1 MEVVNEVNE
10 KEKQRYLFQKL
21 YNSGYTYF
29 TDYFPEYDTVDKNEI
44 DYRTFDPN
52 YTTKPKVTPIRF
64 DPLYDTLFE
73 DVYKESEPQFSKII
87 QYGNFGV
94 TQPSGGYLHQHYISK
109 PDLIDQYK
117 RALGKFKPALM
128 VITDPN
134 FQDQFFVDNSKEPDL
149 YYKEMKRGEYTCGV
163 LYNPMF
169 DCEFKIEDLEDLELG
184 PSLENVTLFKITKT
198 ENPPILVS
206 NFHGTS
212 NENNLSH
219 FKEWIEWCNG
229 NGIHYITGDSHMISL
244 TNNSSIG
251 DTLTPMNLGPMAYS
265 TIPIRKQKKK
275 CDILWNHE
283 IRNTERRDEI
293 DGRFVVELRPSVA
306 PSDALPLRTSSNPIM
321 ALTRYSDKTP
331 ILADQNVVRLK
342 SATFNLLSATS
353 FYIGSEEEWGNFTEF
368 DIYHTNYGRRYT
380 TVWILCYND
389 WIKEFNRVNGTKLE
403 EFNMCHIEA
412 DIKKSYEERIREL
425 KRGSRMNQLKRGIK
439 NTRSALKNRIKGI
452 FTKRAPTTRNRVPS
466 GITGGRKS
474 RKRRKTKRIRR

>member
-1 MEVVNEVNE
+1 MEVANEVFQ

-21 YNSGYTYF
+21 YNIGYKCF
-29 TDYFPEYDTVDKNEI
+29 IDYFPPYDPSDRVYI
-44 DYRTFDPN
+44 I
-52 YTTKPKVTPIRF
+52 KPKVTPIRF
-64 DPLYDTLFE
+64 DQWYDTLFK
-73 DVYKESEPQFSKII
+73 DVYKESEPNFSKII

-117 RALGKFKPALM
+117 NALGKFKPALM

-169 DCEFKIEDLEDLELG
+169 DCEFKIEDLELD
-184 PSLENVTLFKITKT
+184 PSLENVTFFKITKT

-219 FKEWIEWCNG
+219 FKAWIEWCKG

-251 DTLTPMNLGPMAYS
+251 ETLTPMKLGPMAYS
-265 TIPIRKQKKK
+265 TIPIIKKK
-275 CDILWNHE
+275 QDCDILWNNE
-283 IRNTERRDEI
+283 IRNTERRHEI
-293 DGRFVVELRPSVA
+293 DGRFVVELRPS
-306 PSDALPLRTSSNPIM
+306 DALPLRTSSTPIM

-353 FYIGSEEEWGNFTEF
+353 FYIGSEEEWGIDLFNF
-368 DIYHTNYGRRYT
+368 DSYHIEGRGYT
-380 TVWILCYND
+380 KEWILRYNH
-389 WIKEFNRVNGTKLE
+389 WIKEFNQANGTELQEFKKCITDKNVYFYKPETQAEKWKEEKRRMGTKLS
-403 EFNMCHIEA
+403 NIS
-412 DIKKSYEERIREL
+412 K
-425 KRGSRMNQLKRGIK
+425 QLTSKMGKVK
-439 NTRSALKNRIKGI
+439 NTVKNTVGRV
-452 FTKRAPTTRNRVPS
+452 KRMFRNRVPS
-466 GITGGRKS
+466 GGGRKS
-474 RKRRKTKRIRR
+474 RKRRTKRIR